1 MNDQI
6 SKNAVISML
15 KHAINVF
22 ENDTSIRQQRLRG
35 IAKTNTGYR
44 IHSLFMSQ
52 FFNSDDAKQVCGGTF
67 DYEDRSYLIFYDE
80 VSCWFTI
87 CENVGDNK

>member
-1 MNDQI
+1 MNEQI

-22 ENDTSIRQQRLRG
+22 ENDTTIRQHLLRG
-35 IAKTNTGYR
+35 ISKTNTGYR
-44 IHSLFMSQ
+44 IHSLFLSQ
-52 FFNSDDAKQVCGGTF
+52 FINYDDAKQACGSTF

-80 VSCWFTI
+80 MSCWFTI